1 VSWLRRNLAALL
13 MIVLAIP
20 ALAFVLVGVPL
31 LDDAGRPGIVTVKQ
45 GKTIEASG
53 YSFTLTASQE
63 FPGTGTGPGT
73 NSIPLGTSLVG
84 AIFDVEPATKP
95 IDGSCDTELTSRAG
109 GVDRAWSTVSSPRD
123 FDYEVGDA
131 RSTNCLLDGEAF
143 ELETVFLTPAGT
155 YDHATIDVTVGAE
168 TFRFPLVHE

>member
-1 VSWLRRNLAALL
+1 MTWLRRNLAALIV
-13 MIVLAIP
+13 IVLAIP

-31 LDDAGRPGIVTVKQ
+31 LDDAGRFGIVTVEP
-45 GKTIEASG
+45 GDTIEAGG

-63 FPGTGTGPGT
+63 FPGTGTGD
-73 NSIPLGTSLVG
+73 NALPLGTSLVG
-84 AIFDVEPATKP
+84 AIFAVAPTQKP
-95 IDGSCDTELTSRAG
+95 TDGSCDTELTSRKG
-109 GVDRAWSTVSSPRD
+109 GVDRSWRTVSAPSD
-123 FDYEVGDA
+123 FDYAIGDD